1 MNTAQMTGVRV
12 RDGFHVAAGW
22 GLGLLLPTV
31 LFSTLLTFTS
41 ERASRCLTYGEE
53 CAAVP
58 GWLLY
63 GSFWAS
69 LVAGLAV
76 LVWPRA
82 RWTGARAGALL
93 VQWGAQLLLA
103 ALILSYA

>member
-1 MNTAQMTGVRV
+1 MNTAQTTGTRV
-12 RDGFHVAAGW
+12 RDDVRVAAGW
-22 GLGLLLPTV
+22 GLGLLLPMV
-31 LFSTLLTFTS
+31 FFCSLVAFTS
-41 ERASRCLTYGEE
+41 ERAGGCLTYGED
-53 CAAVP
+53 CPAVP

-63 GSFWAS
+63 GSFWVS
-69 LVAGLAV
+69 LVAGGAA

-82 RWTGARAGALL
+82 RWTGARIGAVL

>member
-1 MNTAQMTGVRV
+1 MTSARVWDGVR
-12 RDGFHVAAGW
+12 VAAGW

-31 LFSTLLTFTS
+31 FFSTLLTFTS
-41 ERASRCLTYGEE
+41 ERAGRCLTYGED
-53 CAAVP
+53 CSAVP
-58 GWLLY
+58 GRLLH

-69 LVAGLAV
+69 LLAGLAA

-82 RWTGARAGALL
+82 RWTGARIGAVL